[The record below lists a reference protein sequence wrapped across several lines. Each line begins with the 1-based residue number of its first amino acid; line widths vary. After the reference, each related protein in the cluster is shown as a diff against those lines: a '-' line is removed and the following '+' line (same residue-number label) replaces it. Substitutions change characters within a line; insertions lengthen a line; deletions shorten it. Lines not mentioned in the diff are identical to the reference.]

1 MLVGTR
7 KESERMGEEWLI
19 LILKYSLRIALTII
33 YFMYAEKIEK
43 IAYKILPF
51 LLYQLLFV
59 NIVVKLLFLSGK
71 K

>member
-43 IAYKILPF
+43 IASGLNNTHQEQIITK
-51 LLYQLLFV
+51 
-59 NIVVKLLFLSGK
+59 KLFLIALSK
-71 K
+71 